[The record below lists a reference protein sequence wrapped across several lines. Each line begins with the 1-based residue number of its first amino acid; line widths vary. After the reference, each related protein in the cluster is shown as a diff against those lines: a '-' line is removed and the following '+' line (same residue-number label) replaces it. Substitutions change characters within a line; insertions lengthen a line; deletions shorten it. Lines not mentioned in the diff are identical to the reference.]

1 MKKII
6 GFTIAILSMGVAFS
20 LVVANHSEESVV
32 APSAEV
38 IAEQMARA
46 HQNVPPVQMSFTMT
60 EVTQAIDLLRAY
72 IDIEN
77 SEKSLEADLK
87 NCFKGLPK
95 DQAIFLMQPLKA
107 MVDELISKQA
117 PGDAQE
123 PAYQKLSKAQISALL
138 PTFCQ
143 SELVELIYQNAPLNV
158 E

>member
-6 GFTIAILSMGVAFS
+6 GFAIAILSMGVAFS
-20 LVVANHSEESVV
+20 LVVMNHSEPAEV

-38 IAEQMARA
+38 IAEQMAKA
-46 HQNVPPVQMSFTMT
+46 HQNVPPPQFTMSQVT
-60 EVTQAIDLLRAY
+60 EAIDILRAY
-72 IDIEN
+72 VDIDQ
-77 SEKSLEADLK
+77 SEKSLEAELK
-87 NCFKGLPK
+87 SCFKGLPK

-117 PGDAQE
+117 PGDIQE
-123 PAYQKLSKAQISALL
+123 PAYKKLTAAEIKNLL

-143 SELVELIYQNAPLNV
+143 SALVELIYQNAPLNV